1 MAKQSKM
8 IAEAMA
14 AKGKWEGEKTPE
26 APERMKAAVKPSKA
40 QKGGKRGKSS
50 C

>member
-1 MAKQSKM
+1 MKQGKM

-14 AKGKWEGEKTPE
+14 AKGKWEAEKTPE
-26 APERMKAAVKPSKA
+26 APERMKKVAAPAK
-40 QKGGKRGKSS
+40 KGTKSDKHK